1 MYPSY
6 IVMAADNYALSKTA
20 MTDYFSLNF
29 DDWRSDMAETYAYV
43 NKALSSVEG
52 STIVSHSV
60 LRQGVV
66 RVKYSDNTVI
76 YINYNAEDITADG
89 VTVPAGDY
97 IVAAA

>member
-1 MYPSY
+1 
-6 IVMAADNYALSKTA
+6 

-89 VTVPAGDY
+89 VTVPAGNY